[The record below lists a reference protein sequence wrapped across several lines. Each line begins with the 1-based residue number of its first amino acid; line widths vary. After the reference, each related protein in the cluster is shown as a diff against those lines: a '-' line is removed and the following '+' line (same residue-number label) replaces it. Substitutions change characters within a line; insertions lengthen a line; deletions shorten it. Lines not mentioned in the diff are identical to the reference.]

1 MSKKKLEVI
10 ELNKK
15 EEKIVLEEEQS
26 QAIVFWKKYRKLIFG
41 ILLVLSLTILIIG
54 GYLFFINLNASEK
67 LIIKQVSVDTT
78 LTEDMENIFLDGTP
92 ITSETAKNS
101 FLNDGTFKRNGEV
114 LVVKTVEADSYLI
127 KFFSDGTALKI
138 LKATNLITRINPLE
152 NGGYGIDSTGVIN
165 TKAQVKDVTIKN
177 IKTFDWGTVTYY
189 SDGSALITDSN
200 FDIFVRNSNDI
211 QEKYI
216 SNNKV
221 TYLKETKKVGTITL
235 NYYHDGTIEVI
246 KNNKSYLVRNES
258 DLKITKDDVI
268 FKNNNQK
275 AILTTKKLDD
285 GNIIDYYKDGGA
297 IIRNGTKT
305 LSVRK
310 SNSIIIKD
318 NKIYEIV
325 DNIYVTVSDK
335 SADGNAIYYTNG
347 GAVVNFNGKKY
358 YLDENSNITYKDG
371 KIQNIGS
378 DKEELTNSSNVSG
391 TKIQTFEK
399 TAVVET
405 DEYIAIVPKDNILYD
420 KDGGFKGIL
429 TNEIENEDNTFT
441 ITNNTNEELKY
452 RVVIKKSDKTDLDIE
467 YIRYQL
473 KANDIYIE
481 ESRLDKNI
489 WKNDVLA
496 DGLKIEGINYILID
510 GSLYPQETANISFM
524 LWTDYDTIPNTM
536 QNKYFYGTL
545 KIYAWIEETSE

>member
-26 QAIVFWKKYRKLIFG
+26 QAVIFWKKYRKLIFWL
-41 ILLVLSLTILIIG
+41 LLVLSLTILIIG

-67 LIIKQVSVDTT
+67 LVIKQVSVDTT
-78 LTEDMENIFLDGTP
+78 LTDEMENVLLDGTP
-92 ITSETAKNS
+92 ITSDTAKNS
-101 FLNDGTFKRNGEV
+101 FLNDGKFKRKGEA
-114 LVVKTVEADSYLI
+114 LVVKTVEADGYLI

-152 NGGYGIDSTGVIN
+152 NGEYGIDSTGIIN
-165 TKAQVKDVTIKN
+165 TKATIKDVTIKD
-177 IKTFDWGTVTYY
+177 IKTFEWGTVTYY

-200 FDIFVRNSNDI
+200 FDIFVRDSGDI
-211 QEKYI
+211 FEKYI

-221 TYLKETKKVGTITL
+221 SYLKETKNVGQIKL

-246 KNNKSYLVRNES
+246 KNNKSYIVRNES

-275 AILTTKKLDD
+275 EILSTKKLDD

-310 SNSIIIKD
+310 SNSIVIKD

-347 GAVVNFNGKKY
+347 GAVVNFNGKTY

-378 DKEELTNSSNVSG
+378 DKENLTNTNNLG
-391 TKIQTFEK
+391 NTKIQTFEK

-405 DEYIAIVPKDNILYD
+405 DEYIAIVPKDNVLYD
-420 KDGGFKGIL
+420 KNGAFKGIL
-429 TNEIENEDNTFT
+429 TNEIENDDNSFS
-441 ITNNTNEELKY
+441 ITNNTNEKIKY
-452 RVVIKKSDKTDLDIE
+452 RVVIKKSERTDLDIQ

-489 WKNDVLA
+489 WKTDALA
-496 DGLKIEGINYILID
+496 DGLSIEGTNYILID
-510 GSLYPQETANISFM
+510 STLYPYETADISFM
-524 LWTDYDTIPNTM
+524 LWTDYETTPNSM

-545 KIYAWIEETSE
+545 KIYAWIEEDIE